1 MAQLLRCTARSRLP
15 PMAGG
20 QIALGPWC
28 TYPGPVKYPGPVM
41 YRRPLFLCG
50 QRRYRPLASPQ
61 DLYRHLLQPRAF
73 GGLLRLRTTPELVV
87 AGPLGDRPL
96 PDTL

>member
-1 MAQLLRCTARSRLP
+1 
-15 PMAGG
+15 
-20 QIALGPWC
+20 
-28 TYPGPVKYPGPVM
+28 M